1 MQTHRKTMQLAA
13 IAGGGILLTATALR
27 PQPRAGGPGWQYCSV
42 TAVNDNNARAGRAAI
57 CYSTEKGCRDE
68 EITSRGWADA
78 EMAAAATLGN
88 QGWELISA
96 TQSGQEHTLY
106 FKRLKALDNQH
117 PLGN

>member
-1 MQTHRKTMQLAA
+1 MQLAA

-27 PQPRAGGPGWQYCSV
+27 TQPRAGGPGWQYCSV
-42 TAVNDNNARAGRAAI
+42 TAVNDNNARAGRATI
-57 CYSTEKGCRDE
+57 CYSSASGCKDE
-68 EITSRGWADA
+68 EVTSRGFADA
-78 EMAAAATLGN
+78 EMAAAANLGN

-96 TQSGQEHTLY
+96 TQSGQERTLY